1 MALPRS
7 IARFNRVVTNQVSR
21 HVATILPGFA
31 MVEHRGR
38 RSGKTYRTPVNVF
51 VVDGR
56 YRFALTYGAQSDWV
70 RNVVATGGCTIVTRR
85 RTVHLTGPRIVT
97 DSTHSWAPAGVRTVL
112 RAISA
117 DEYLECLPD

>member
-38 RSGKTYRTPVNVF
+38 KSGKAYRTPVNVF

-70 RNVVATGGCTIVTRR
+70 RNVVAAGGCTIETRR
-85 RTVHLTGPRIVT
+85 RTVTLTDPTIAT
-97 DSTHSWAPAGVRTVL
+97 DSTHAWAPMGVRTVL
-112 RAISA
+112 RAIGA
-117 DEYLECLPD
+117 DQYLECSPA